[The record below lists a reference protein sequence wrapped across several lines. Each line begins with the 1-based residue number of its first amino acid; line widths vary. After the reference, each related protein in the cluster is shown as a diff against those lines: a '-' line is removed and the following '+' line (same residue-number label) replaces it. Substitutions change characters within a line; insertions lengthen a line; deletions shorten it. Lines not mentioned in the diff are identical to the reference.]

1 MKTVGFWCLSL
12 GISWCFLTACQDE
25 WNGANDA
32 RSDMQTAEWDGV
44 VYPSSKY
51 YHPMTKGMESFETD
65 WETFGHVTYPGEEK
79 ITTPWSQDVTNA
91 SLPYD
96 FAYDVKK
103 EDGWK
108 MLFHTFTEGQGS
120 RRYIGLYNQR
130 TGMLKVFY
138 YLKDSQLNNTGVWQL
153 NLGANQ
159 EYLNHTGEFAIPINV
174 ANVDGW
180 GCTNATIVETKAFER
195 GWNGFQVQLAYTPNI
210 STPYKLAINTYA
222 SNVGDLDL
230 FGENYAYSEGTIIT
244 YEGTR
249 PKDNLGNSNFVSV
262 SGKSA
267 EEFINDEIAA
277 HRLKAQ
283 DGETRGVLGDI
294 AAQILKYG
302 ANKIFSKLTAS
313 LSQPS
318 TTLSDLEFSTKGI
331 MEVNGTFSLKTSSS
345 VESAGLFFDKDHIG
359 EIGTW
364 NLAEQPIIYM
374 DPRGDYMPD
383 TGGYGGG
390 EHRYRLRGISR
401 YEYDLLINP
410 ELESHILDKWVE
422 MDLVRYWEGSG
433 VEAVDLPDIPDY
445 YSFGSLGG
453 TSHGFGGDGNRTDEE
468 DLIYGT
474 HQTPGAMYAE
484 EMDDYM
490 VLARGAEASDGTPY
504 QTIFIPNMDTYE
516 NKHFNSSNL
525 FLKMSLYTVTEFEG
539 KRDTTISTRTFIP
552 KIEWDPV
559 LCDAL
564 KDIPMEDL
572 HLYDHI
578 K

>member
-12 GISWCFLTACQDE
+12 GISWCFLTSCQDE
-25 WNGANDA
+25 WNGANDT

-65 WETFGHVTYPGEEK
+65 WETLDHVIYPGEEK
-79 ITTPWSQDVTNA
+79 IATPWSQDAVTNA

-159 EYLNHTGEFAIPINV
+159 EYLNHTGEFAIPVNV

-210 STPYKLAINTYA
+210 SSPYKLAINTYA
-222 SNVGDLDL
+222 SNVGDVDL

-267 EEFINDEIAA
+267 EEFILRATNKCTYLKKEDVLPAGSLLFERYKVLNELNTVRIRGEKLPVPVKQKVYKDLFCR
-277 HRLKAQ
+277 HQRITGKRLAQ
-283 DGETRGVLGDI
+283 YLKKEGYYEGIGPEDI
-294 AAQILKYG
+294 SGIDQD
-302 ANKIFSKLTAS
+302 FQAS
-313 LSQPS
+313 LKSLLAFKQIHFEVPI
-318 TTLSDLEFSTKGI
+318 SD
-331 MEVNGTFSLKTSSS
+331 S
-345 VESAGLFFDKDHIG
+345 V
-359 EIGTW
+359 
-364 NLAEQPIIYM
+364 
-374 DPRGDYMPD
+374 
-383 TGGYGGG
+383 
-390 EHRYRLRGISR
+390 
-401 YEYDLLINP
+401 
-410 ELESHILDKWVE
+410 
-422 MDLVRYWEGSG
+422 
-433 VEAVDLPDIPDY
+433 
-445 YSFGSLGG
+445 
-453 TSHGFGGDGNRTDEE
+453 
-468 DLIYGT
+468 
-474 HQTPGAMYAE
+474 
-484 EMDDYM
+484 
-490 VLARGAEASDGTPY
+490 
-504 QTIFIPNMDTYE
+504 
-516 NKHFNSSNL
+516 
-525 FLKMSLYTVTEFEG
+525 
-539 KRDTTISTRTFIP
+539 
-552 KIEWDPV
+552 
-559 LCDAL
+559 
-564 KDIPMEDL
+564 MEDMIRDITL
-572 HLYDHI
+572 FGADQKLL
-578 K
+578 KKRSQSGMQCTENL